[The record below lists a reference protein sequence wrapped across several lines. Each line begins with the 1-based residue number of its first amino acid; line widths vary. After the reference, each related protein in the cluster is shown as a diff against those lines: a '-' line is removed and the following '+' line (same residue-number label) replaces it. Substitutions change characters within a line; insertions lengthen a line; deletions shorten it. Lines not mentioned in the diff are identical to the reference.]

1 MTRREPRERLD
12 LLLVERGLARSRAEA
27 QALILAGRVS
37 SRGTRIDKPGQRIP
51 HDADLA
57 LANGPRFV
65 SRGGQ
70 KLEVAL
76 RSFGV
81 RPDGLDALDVG
92 ASTGGFTQVLLEAGA
107 SRVAALDVG
116 RGQLDWG
123 LRGDPRVHVHERVN
137 ARYLTPAALP
147 FLPALAVIDV
157 SFISL
162 ERVLPPVAACL
173 APGGEIVALV
183 KPQFEVGRGKVGR
196 GGIVRDPE
204 RRAEVLHRLSAFAR
218 ERGWGVLGVIPSP
231 IRGAE
236 GNVEFFLHL
245 VPARAGLDDARLDA
259 AIEVA
264 ARRGEEIVG

>member
-1 MTRREPRERLD
+1 MTRREPHERLD
-12 LLLVERGLARSRAEA
+12 LLLVGRGLAPTRTRA

-37 SRGTRIDKPGQRIP
+37 SLGTRFDKPGQKIP
-51 HDADLA
+51 RDTPLDLA
-57 LANGPRFV
+57 DGPRFV

-70 KLEVAL
+70 KLDAAL

-81 RPDGLDALDVG
+81 RPAGLEALDVG

-107 SRVAALDVG
+107 MRVTALDVG
-116 RGQLDWG
+116 RGQLDWS
-123 LRGDPRVHVHERVN
+123 LRNDPRVRVLEGVN

-196 GGIVRDPE
+196 GGIVREPE
-204 RRAEVLHRLSAFAR
+204 RRAEVLHRLAAFAR
-218 ERGWGVLGVIPSP
+218 ERAWGVLGVVPSP

-245 VPARAGLDDARLDA
+245 APLRPGLDDAPLRA
-259 AIEVA
+259 MVEEAV
-264 ARRGEEIVG
+264 RRGAEIAG